1 MWHTQTLVVNEH
13 NLGGFIANFGMHIL
27 KKKKKLKKPVFC
39 SHFGYENLS
48 CPCHMGSTQ

>member
-27 KKKKKLKKPVFC
+27 KKKKKTEKASIL
-39 SHFGYENLS
+39 
-48 CPCHMGSTQ
+48 